1 MNLEEARLS
10 MQKNDSLAGPLFED
24 YGDCR
29 NKESVCQMMRIKCP
43 ALADKGLEDIRQ
55 LLESTSLFDEKK
67 YYSKNFQATDSQIG
81 AEYLWIPTAYA
92 NDKNERIYVQFAKNF
107 VSWVGCFTG
116 SATEIITN
124 EMNREGGKSKKE
136 MSKNLNI
143 IRSSERIDTIS
154 VAPAA
159 PAAPAVT
166 TPTTPVKAV
175 ILSSTNAKASM
186 VPTSVGK
193 PLAPA
198 ATSSDEDP
206 DTTNILPEEE
216 FFYKSFYEKL
226 LVKVGWSPS
235 SIKTYLFTMIWRENF
250 LLSTNKTKG
259 DEYIIRS
266 SATADGKKYAMMN
279 TSLLNTFGNPIKLII
294 QFRDENSD
302 KPLGY
307 SSWYWT
313 ICDSKVTA
321 IKFGF
326 SKDDVNKEL
335 KPVVYYND
343 SPNELVFSADIDD
356 FDLENEGR
364 LEHCIDRKVERDQ
377 SGFSSMTDN
386 KIYSDIVQAIS
397 TAISISRY
405 DTGYIKP
412 MYNRSNNTIH
422 FVVPYHVNGSFE
434 KAPEMG
440 IIISK
445 GNYGLWQVMTVLD
458 YESVRRNCN
467 CLSPYRASSF

>member
-1 MNLEEARLS
+1 MEAEDLR
-10 MQKNDSLAGPLFED
+10 AGIYEREMIGKELFDEV
-24 YGDCR
+24 GDCR
-29 NKESVCQMMRIKCP
+29 NKESVCGMMRLKCP
-43 ALADKGLEDIRQ
+43 DLKEKSLEEIRK
-55 LLESTSLFDEKK
+55 LLVETSNVDEKM
-67 YYSKNFQATDSQIG
+67 YFTKNFQQVSEQMG
-81 AEYLWIPTAYA
+81 AEYMWIPTKYS
-92 NDKNERIYVQFAKNF
+92 NEKGERIYIQFAKSF

-116 SATEIITN
+116 SAVEIITN
-124 EMNREGGKSKKE
+124 EMGREMHGRSRKEMVHNMNILKNREKSDNSTVE
-136 MSKNLNI
+136 P
-143 IRSSERIDTIS
+143 T
-154 VAPAA
+154 A
-159 PAAPAVT
+159 AVT
-166 TPTTPVKAV
+166 
-175 ILSSTNAKASM
+175 AKAS
-186 VPTSVGK
+186 VLTPSSKSNIFPLTAAK
-193 PLAPA
+193 PAN
-198 ATSSDEDP
+198 TIHNNSFDTEDP

-216 FFYKSFYEKL
+216 AFYKSFYEKL

-235 SIKTYLFTMIWRENF
+235 SIKTYLFTMIWRENY
-250 LLSTNKTKG
+250 LLSTNKAKG

-266 SATADGKKYAMMN
+266 ASTADGKKYAMMN
-279 TSLLNTFGNPIKLII
+279 TALLNTFGNPIKLII

-321 IKFGF
+321 IKLGF

-377 SGFSSMTDN
+377 SGLSSMTDN
-386 KIYSDIVQAIS
+386 QIYADIVQALS

-412 MYNRSNNTIH
+412 MYNRSNNAIH

-434 KAPEMG
+434 KSPEMG

-467 CLSPYRASSF
+467 CISPYRASSF